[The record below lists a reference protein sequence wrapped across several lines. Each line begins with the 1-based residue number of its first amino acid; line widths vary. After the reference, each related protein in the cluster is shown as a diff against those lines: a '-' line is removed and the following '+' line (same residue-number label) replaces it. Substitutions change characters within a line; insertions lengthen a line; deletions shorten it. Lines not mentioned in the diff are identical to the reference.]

1 MTFFDQ
7 IGTELAG
14 ILHSALE
21 NGVGKPVSKP
31 DLPLQEA
38 SVPKDFIL
46 IDDQRVPLVFRR
58 HAGAR
63 RYVLRLR
70 PDRTVAVT
78 VPWRGSMQFA
88 REFAASRRTWLE
100 KQWRNLQTQNVPPPI
115 LRPGVPILFRGSLTP
130 LSMEQA
136 GNTYRLQLAGDLFP
150 VKQPDG
156 DLRPDLETGLR
167 RLAERELTQR
177 VKEMAVLFAS
187 PVKRIS
193 IRNQKSRWGS
203 CSRRGTISLNWRL
216 IQAPASVRDYIIVH
230 ELMHFR
236 ELNHSKRFWAEVE
249 RACPGYRQSEFWLR
263 KNSRNF
269 VF

>member
-7 IGTELAG
+7 IGAELAG
-14 ILHSALE
+14 ILHSALGKG
-21 NGVGKPVSKP
+21 GVTPISQP
-31 DLPLQEA
+31 DLPLQET
-38 SVPKDFIL
+38 PKDFIL
-46 IDDQRVPLVFRR
+46 IDGQKVPLVFRR
-58 HAGAR
+58 HARAR

-88 REFAASRRTWLE
+88 REFVASRQTWLE
-100 KQWRNLQTQNVPPPI
+100 KQWRNLQARNVPPAV
-115 LRPGVPILFRGSLTP
+115 LRPGMPILFRGSMIP

-136 GNTYRLQLAGDLFP
+136 GDTCRLQLGGDIFP
-150 VKQPDG
+150 VKQPNG
-156 DLRPDLETGLR
+156 DLRPDLEAGLR
-167 RLAERELTQR
+167 KLAERELAQR
-177 VKEMAVLFAS
+177 VKEMAVLFSS
-187 PVKRIS
+187 PVRLIS

-236 ELNHSKRFWAEVE
+236 ELNHSRRFWAEVE
-249 RACPGYRQSEFWLR
+249 RACPDYRQCELWLR